1 MAQNEQSIKV
11 EYPQMFRLFTAGN
24 ICTNIKK
31 IKAVG
36 NDSVCGIF

>member
-11 EYPQMFRLFTAGN
+11 EYPQMFRLFTAGK

-31 IKAVG
+31 
-36 NDSVCGIF
+36 N